1 MRGRRLLH
9 ILVLIMCTYVMVTVY
24 FYKSVFERGQEI
36 RQSDDYSSVFEYE
49 EDKSETKVDRK
60 LKGHSDHAYF
70 AFNDKLHQNSLPEAQ
85 SNLITEKLENSVKTT
100 NTNHMQFDRE
110 EMSGKTTQSKYKNF
124 EEDDFD
130 RKLRESAIRLAKK
143 IQQNNFNF
151 YHQNKTS
158 STIKAKTKRGEQTVK
173 TSFVE
178 HRTSD
183 VEKQKLTK
191 KKHFVRQSEF
201 IRNPNITI
209 STENYNFRE
218 IFPYNGI
225 YLYSS
230 FFDTRE
236 EANFIRFILIG
247 RARNFIRLWCLLQSN
262 DTDEV
267 FKSEVQFYP
276 TCESHVK
283 DNSVY
288 LCSCEIPQKFGRV
301 QHVNLTNNENMKQ
314 IVPINVIPDI
324 IEQPYKYKFS
334 TCVPPLFGDINIIRL
349 TEFIE
354 LSRLLGT
361 EHIYFYYN
369 RERGDIHQ
377 LLQYYSELGIVT
389 YFPWN
394 LSMETHEIWYHG
406 QSAAIWDCLYRNIR
420 VSELVSFNDIDE
432 FIVPKQTET
441 WNSMLTN
448 LHKLARDSLSK
459 EQDVAVFSFQSVFFD
474 SNFVNQEPV
483 KNDEYIQ
490 LLTSNVTMRTST
502 VSKVRTKMIV
512 YPLRVFELGI
522 HHLSR
527 PIKENFKSVSI
538 PDNVALIYHY
548 RTCDWNYGM
557 NCDRIVKDD
566 SMHKYR
572 NELLTRVKST
582 LHNVK
587 QLETTSRSITNN
599 KMKKGAENKS

>member
-9 ILVLIMCTYVMVTVY
+9 MVVLIMCAYILVTVY
-24 FYKSVFERGQEI
+24 FYKSVFERGQEV
-36 RQSDDYSSVFEYE
+36 RQSDDYSSVFEYD

-60 LKGHSDHAYF
+60 LKGHSDRVF
-70 AFNDKLHQNSLPEAQ
+70 LNGKLHQNSVRKDKF
-85 SNLITEKLENSVKTT
+85 NDHTEVSENSGKFTSSRKQSFKKEEISKKTT
-100 NTNHMQFDRE
+100 VSKFEILE
-110 EMSGKTTQSKYKNF
+110 E
-124 EEDDFD
+124 EEFD
-130 RKLRESAIRLAKK
+130 RKLRESAIRIAEK
-143 IQQNNFNF
+143 ILQNKMNF
-151 YHQNKTS
+151 YQNKTA
-158 STIKAKTKRGEQTVK
+158 STTKSGSYQRPIFTK
-173 TSFVE
+173 TSFME
-178 HRTSD
+178 YKTSNIA
-183 VEKQKLTK
+183 KKMLTT
-191 KKHFVRQSEF
+191 KKHFAEQSEF
-201 IRNPNITI
+201 IRNPNITM

-236 EANFIRFILIG
+236 EGNFIRFILIG

-288 LCSCEIPQKFGRV
+288 LCSCEVPPKFGRV
-301 QHVNLTNNENMKQ
+301 QNVNLTNDENMKH
-314 IVPINVIPDI
+314 IVPISVIPDVT
-324 IEQPYKYKFS
+324 EQQFKFKFS
-334 TCVPPLFGDINIIRL
+334 TCVPPLFGDINILRL

-354 LSRLLGT
+354 LSRMLGT

-369 RERGDIHQ
+369 RERRDINR

-389 YFPWN
+389 HFPWN
-394 LSMETHEIWYHG
+394 LTMESHEIWYHG
-406 QSAAIWDCLYRNIR
+406 QSAAIWDCMYRNIR

-432 FIVPKQTET
+432 FIVPQQTET
-441 WNSMLTN
+441 WNSMLPY
-448 LHKLARDSLSK
+448 LHTLARDSLSK
-459 EQDVAVFSFQSVFFD
+459 QEDVAVFRFQSVFFD

-483 KNDEYIQ
+483 KNDEFIQ

-502 VSKVRTKMIV
+502 VSKVRTKMIA

-527 PIKENFKSVSI
+527 PIKENFKTVSI
-538 PDNVALIYHY
+538 PETIALIYHY

-566 SMHKYR
+566 SMYR
-572 NELLTRVKST
+572 YRKELLRRVKNT
-582 LHNVK
+582 LNRVDYLKTTPRSDTSNIMK
-587 QLETTSRSITNN
+587 QVDANN
-599 KMKKGAENKS
+599 S